1 MSGYDS
7 MEQPSP
13 DVGGGNLSRHAENQR
28 DLGDTIENAYDES
41 DRKANGMAE
50 VDAHIIGR
58 QLKPLA
64 DAEGVSVPA
73 GMAALTRQHALLR
86 YGDPETKRQTLGQV
100 MDGYGVVPHVATQM
114 TDYHEANA
122 RLSQALDDP
131 YDARHDEAVALVQQ
145 DWAARQ
151 VGGYEQQV
159 GQYEQQIDG
168 FARATDN
175 KGNPAHPHFAEVY
188 EDMVGIAE
196 ATVARGKQPDLQTV
210 YRQALLEN
218 PKFHNAEAVRRARQG
233 SGMLSGSG
241 GADAGHGG
249 RGGDDLDS
257 ILRELVG

>member
-7 MEQPSP
+7 MAQPSP

-100 MDGYGVVPHVATQM
+100 MDGYGVVPHVGDQMIEARENSERLNAALSDPGDPLHEHAT
-114 TDYHEANA
+114 
-122 RLSQALDDP
+122 
-131 YDARHDEAVALVQQ
+131 ALVNQ

-151 VGGYEQQV
+151 VGGYEHQV
-159 GQYEQQIDG
+159 GQLEHQING
-168 FARATDN
+168 FARATDD
-175 KGNPAHPHFAEVY
+175 KGNLAHPHFAEVY

-196 ATVARGKQPDLQTV
+196 ATAARGKQPDLQTV